1 MEEKFTIILIGAFGH
16 VGKTLIPLLLA
27 KGYAVRA
34 FDFKLSQEKH
44 PTNPML
50 SFYRGDVTKPETL
63 APLFKGLSPH
73 HFAVIHLAALI
84 DIEAKKPTP
93 AMEAVNVEGVKNVF
107 ALFEQYKGSRF
118 LYVSSVDAFRQTHS
132 LINEDSPLVEAKDR
146 AAGYPITKAEATRFI
161 KEKQAEGADVVIVYP
176 SGIIGPND
184 EGNNHL
190 IQLLRDYLLNKLP
203 GIIPSGYDVVDVR
216 DLSMAMVA
224 LLEKKTLRDSYFLTG
239 HQVTLKRLLEWAREW
254 NHGQGK
260 KIRVFPY
267 WVAYLG
273 LPFVKTYCK
282 IHHKKPLY
290 TAFAISVVKHANTF
304 NRSRA
309 SLDLNYTPR
318 DPKKSVFDSL
328 DFLRSKGII

>member
-1 MEEKFTIILIGAFGH
+1 VEEKITIILIGAFGH
-16 VGKTLIPLLLA
+16 VGRTLIPLLLE

-34 FDFKLSQEKH
+34 FDFRLAEKQ

-50 SFYRGDVTKPETL
+50 SFYRGDVSKPESL
-63 APLFKGLSPH
+63 LPLFKGLEPH
-73 HFAVIHLAALI
+73 RFIVIHLAALI

-93 AMEAVNVEGVKNVF
+93 AIEAVNVQGVKNVF
-107 ALFEQYKGSRF
+107 NLFAERKGSRF

-132 LINEDSPLVEAKDR
+132 LINEDAPLVEAKDK
-146 AAGYPITKAEATRFI
+146 AAGYPISKAEATRFI
-161 KEKQAEGADVVIVYP
+161 KAKQKEGYDAVIVYP

-184 EGNNHL
+184 EGHNHL
-190 IQLLRDYLLNKLP
+190 IQLLRDYLRGNLP

-216 DLSMAMVA
+216 DLSSAIVS
-224 LLEKKTLRDSYFLTG
+224 LLTKKPVRDSYLLSG
-239 HQVTLKRLLEWAREW
+239 HQVALKTLLLWAKEW

-260 KIRVFPY
+260 RIVVFPY

-282 IHHKKPLY
+282 IHRKKPLY
-290 TAFAISVVKHANTF
+290 TAFAISVVKHANSF

-309 SLDLNYTPR
+309 GLDLNYAPR

-328 DFLRSKGII
+328 DYLRLKGVV